1 MTRTSRCAAC
11 ARVRVCAVSRYF
23 FAGRMD
29 APRPQVGATK
39 TPARD
44 AIGMMTNRMI
54 AMAVEEL
61 RREETQ
67 LRIRSHLVDP
77 LIKIMSQQM
86 MPYVLVLFALVSAIL
101 LTTLMTFAMFAMSF
115 FGSGTGRGA
124 RRALLLT

>member
-1 MTRTSRCAAC
+1 MSKA
-11 ARVRVCAVSRYF
+11 
-23 FAGRMD
+23 
-29 APRPQVGATK
+29 

-54 AMAVEEL
+54 AMAIEEL

-115 FGSGTGRGA
+115 FGSGRGHG
-124 RRALLLT
+124 ALCAT